1 MNVIGTIF
9 DSAKRLL
16 PQKLQD
22 SLFAE
27 IDISKS
33 LEASPAGAI
42 FMGVQILEYLGFP
55 RYIDDL
61 LGERHRSFEELR
73 HHYHN
78 KKASDKPLIPSPGI
92 ILCILVADMIA
103 HPRTITPAYKFEEN
117 AASWCSGPL
126 LGIEPALLNDDRIG
140 RTLSAIGA
148 ETQTMEET
156 LFYLIMTAGKKAEIP
171 LNKFMLDTTVLELDG
186 KFKDAEKVVP
196 GRGKNSFAQLLV
208 SLVIASGSRLP
219 VGFGVLAG
227 NTNDAKTLPGIYDTV
242 HRIADEGAVEF
253 LMDRIYPT
261 PSNILFLKEHED
273 ERMVYWVSPL
283 KAGLSNRRVRQEIE
297 QAYNEEQWKK
307 VSYRSAKERKAKID
321 PPLQAFET
329 TWMLTE
335 TIKPD
340 LEPGQKRRPKGSI
353 KTVEMEVR
361 CVFYRHQGQAEKE
374 TKKREQDQIQLNE
387 ALQDFRSKL
396 NKYKYRELEYC
407 QIKLSEL
414 LKFFPSVKEFV
425 QCQLSQTEQGAISL
439 TWSWDQ
445 SALDE
450 EAKYD
455 GTFAL
460 LTNYSAK
467 QVSANQ
473 LVKKYRSRDEIEV
486 DFKQMRGLLDLE
498 RVLFQLP
505 ERIDCY
511 IFLKVIALFVLA
523 FLRAY
528 AVQEGVKATEKEI
541 QESMGDMF
549 LTETQILPL
558 KMKIYGVARDSELNK
573 LFRNLFSLSE
583 PQTIISGMNEAEK
596 SKTDHYVLKW
606 YETKEKEH
614 QAPY

>member
-1 MNVIGTIF
+1 MNAIGAII

-22 SLFAE
+22 LLFAE

-42 FMGVQILEYLGFP
+42 FMGVQILEFLGFP

-61 LGERHRSFEELR
+61 LGEKHRSFDDLR
-73 HHYHN
+73 YHYHN

-103 HPRTITPAYKFEEN
+103 RPRTITPAYKFEES
-117 AASWCSGPL
+117 AASWQSGPL
-126 LGIEPALLNDDRIG
+126 LGIEPYLLNDDRIG
-140 RTLSAIGA
+140 RALSALGA
-148 ETQTMEET
+148 ETQTMEEI
-156 LFYLIMTAGKKAEIP
+156 LFHLIMTAGKEAGIP

-186 KFKDAEKVVP
+186 KFKAAEKVVP

-227 NTNDAKTLPGIYDTV
+227 NTSDSRTLPGVYDTV

-283 KAGLSNRRVRQEIE
+283 KMGLSNRRVRQEIE
-297 QAYNEEQWKK
+297 QAYNEERWKT
-307 VSYRSAKERKAKID
+307 VSYRSTKELKANIA

-329 TWMLTE
+329 TWTLTE
-335 TIKPD
+335 KIKPD

-353 KTVEMEVR
+353 KTKEIEVR
-361 CVFYRHQGQAEKE
+361 CVFYRHQGRAEQE
-374 TKKREQDQIQLNE
+374 IMKRKQNLTRLDE
-387 ALQDFRSKL
+387 ALMDFTAKL
-396 NKYKYRELEYC
+396 NKRKYQELDYC
-407 QIKLSEL
+407 RKKFKEL
-414 LKFFPSVKEFV
+414 LKSFSSVSEFV
-425 QCQLSQTEQGAISL
+425 QYDLCETEKGAISL
-439 TWSWDQ
+439 TWSWDH
-445 SALDE
+445 AAIEE

-460 LTNYSAK
+460 LTNYSTN
-467 QVSANQ
+467 QVNSNQ

-511 IFLKVIALFVLA
+511 IFLKVIALFVLT

-528 AVQEGVKATEKEI
+528 AAMEGVKTTEKKI
-541 QESMGDMF
+541 QEDMGDM
-549 LTETQILPL
+549 LLVETQVLPL
-558 KMKIYGVARDSELNK
+558 EMIIYSVARDSELNK
-573 LFRNLFSLSE
+573 LFRNLFSLVE
-583 PQTIISGMNEAEK
+583 PHKIISVMNEAEK
-596 SKTDHYVLKW
+596 AKADHYVLKW
-606 YETKEKEH
+606 AEAYKNGH
-614 QAPY
+614 QASY

>member
-1 MNVIGTIF
+1 MNVIGTILN
-9 DSAKRLL
+9 SAKKLL

-22 SLFAE
+22 LLFAE
-27 IDISKS
+27 IDTFKS

-73 HHYHN
+73 HHYNN
-78 KKASDKPLIPSPGI
+78 KKASDKPLVPSPGI

-103 HPRTITPAYKFEEN
+103 RPRTITPAYKFEEN
-117 AASWCSGPL
+117 AASWHSGPL

-140 RTLSAIGA
+140 RALSALGA
-148 ETQTMEET
+148 ETQTMEEI
-156 LFYLIMTAGKKAEIP
+156 LFHLIMTAGKKAEIP

-227 NTNDAKTLPGIYDTV
+227 NTNDSKTLPGVYDTV
-242 HRIADEGAVEF
+242 NRIADEGAVEF

-283 KAGLSNRRVRQEIE
+283 KMGPSNRRVRQEIG
-297 QAYNEEQWKK
+297 QAYHEERWKT
-307 VSYRSAKERKAKID
+307 VSYRSAKERKANID

-329 TWMLTE
+329 TWILTE
-335 TIKPD
+335 KIKPD

-353 KTVEMEVR
+353 KTVEMELR
-361 CVFYRHQGQAEKE
+361 CVFYRHQGRAEKE
-374 TKKREQDQIQLNE
+374 TAKREYDQIKLNE
-387 ALQDFRSKL
+387 ALQDFTTKL
-396 NKYKYRELEYC
+396 NKRKYREIDYC
-407 QIKLSEL
+407 RKKLTEL
-414 LKFFPSVKEFV
+414 LKSFSSAREFV
-425 QCQLSQTEQGAISL
+425 QYDLSETEKGAISL

-445 SALDE
+445 AALE
-450 EAKYD
+450 EETKYD

-460 LTNYSAK
+460 LTNYSAN
-467 QVSANQ
+467 QVNSNQ
-473 LVKKYRSRDEIEV
+473 LVKKYRSRDEVEV
-486 DFKQMRGLLDLE
+486 YFKQMRGLLDLE

-511 IFLKVIALFVLA
+511 IFLKVIALFVLT

-528 AVQEGVKATEKEI
+528 AAQEGVKTTEKKI
-541 QESMGDMF
+541 QEDMGDM
-549 LTETQILPL
+549 LLVETQILPL
-558 KMKIYGVARDSELNK
+558 EMKFYGVARDSELNK
-573 LFRNLFSLSE
+573 LFRNIFLLAE
-583 PQTIISGMNEAEK
+583 PQKIISGMNEAEK
-596 SKTDHYVLKW
+596 SKADHYVLKW
-606 YETKEKEH
+606 SEAKEKEH